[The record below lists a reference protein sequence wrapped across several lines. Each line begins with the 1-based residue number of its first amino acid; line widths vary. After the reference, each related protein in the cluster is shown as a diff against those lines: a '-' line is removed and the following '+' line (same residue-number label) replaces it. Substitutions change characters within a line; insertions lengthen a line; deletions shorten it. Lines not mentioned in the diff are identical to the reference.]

1 MFHQDVSADAQTWR
15 HRAAVLAAKL
25 NFHHWLSRVMPRL
38 FFLLIA
44 GALAELLRREMNAPS
59 RFVSAFLLMGA
70 AVACGWAWLEARR
83 HFCTPGQALIRLET
97 VLGLHNRLSCAEAGI
112 VTWPRALQERVGD
125 GYNPNWRQI
134 LVPGLAGIVFLYA
147 AHLIPVHVLKAGAA
161 AGAISEPPDFAQVQN
176 WLNALKAADLIE
188 PDKLQDMQAALD
200 KLRQKSPQ
208 DWYTQSSLEAGDS
221 LKELMEQ
228 SMNSLEQGLDQ
239 ADQSVQAMQSG
250 QQDPAGAGSL
260 QAMQEKLSAAADNLA
275 SGNLPLKR
283 ELVDSMKGSG
293 SSDKTLSA
301 SQMADLEK
309 RLAQGKLAA
318 QTASKMNGGFGQE
331 MDDAIG
337 EAMGRGLGHGHRRVE
352 HGAPGGLG
360 GGTASAPLVL
370 EGRDKET
377 PQGALAG
384 VNNDDMS
391 RTALGE
397 TIKITASTPKV
408 DPNALEGPGP
418 AGSAHVS
425 GTGGEAVWRSTYD
438 PQEADVLS
446 RFFH

>member
-1 MFHQDVSADAQTWR
+1 MFHQDVSADAQAWR

-25 NFHHWLSRVMPRL
+25 NFHHWLSRVVPKL
-38 FFLLIA
+38 FFLLA
-44 GALAELLRREMNAPS
+44 VGALAELLRREMNAPS
-59 RFVSAFLLMGA
+59 RFVTAFVLLGA
-70 AVACGWAWLEARR
+70 AVICGWAWLEARR
-83 HFCTPGQALIRLET
+83 HFCTPRQALVRLET
-97 VLGLHNRLSCAEAGI
+97 VLVLHNRLSCAEDGI
-112 VTWPRALQERVGD
+112 VPWPRASQEHITD
-125 GYNPNWRQI
+125 GYNPNWKQI
-134 LVPGLAGIVFLYA
+134 LVPVLVGIVFLYA
-147 AHLIPVHVLKAGAA
+147 ARLIPVYGIKAGAA
-161 AGAISEPPDFAQVQN
+161 SGAISEPPDFAQVQN

-188 PDKLQDMQAALD
+188 PDKLQDMQTALD

-239 ADQSVQAMQSG
+239 ADQSVQAMQAG

-260 QAMQEKLSAAADNLA
+260 QAMQEKLSDAADNLA

-283 ELVDSMKGSG
+283 ELVDSMKGGG

-337 EAMGRGLGHGHRRVE
+337 SAMGHGLAQRRSE
-352 HGAPGGLG
+352 RGAPGGLG
-360 GGTASAPLVL
+360 GGTSSAPLVL
-370 EGRDKET
+370 EERNKET
-377 PQGALAG
+377 PQGALTG
-384 VNNDDMS
+384 VNNDDMT
-391 RTALGE
+391 RTSLGE

-408 DPNALEGPGP
+408 DPNALEAP
-418 AGSAHVS
+418 GSAGAAHVN

>member
-1 MFHQDVSADAQTWR
+1 MFQQDVSADAQAWR

-25 NFHHWLSRVMPRL
+25 NFHHWLSRVVPKL
-38 FFLLIA
+38 FFLLAA

-59 RFVSAFLLMGA
+59 RFVAAFILLGA
-70 AVACGWAWLEARR
+70 AVVGGWAWLEARR
-83 HFCTPGQALIRLET
+83 HFCRPGQALVRLET

-112 VTWPRALQERVGD
+112 VPWPRASQERVHD
-125 GYNPNWRQI
+125 GYNPNWKQI
-134 LVPGLAGIVFLYA
+134 LAPVLAGIVFLYA
-147 AHLIPVHVLKAGAA
+147 AHLIPVYGIKAGAA
-161 AGAISEPPDFAQVQN
+161 SGAISEPPDFAQVQN

-188 PDKLQDMQAALD
+188 PDKLQDMQTALD

-239 ADQSVQAMQSG
+239 ADQSVQAMQAG
-250 QQDPAGAGSL
+250 QQDPAGASSL
-260 QAMQEKLSAAADNLA
+260 QAMQEKLSQAGDNLA

-283 ELVDSMKGSG
+283 ELVDSMKGGG

-309 RLAQGKLAA
+309 KLAQGKLAA
-318 QTASKMNGGFGQE
+318 QTAPKMNGGFGQE
-331 MDDAIG
+331 MDDAMSHG
-337 EAMGRGLGHGHRRVE
+337 LARGRSER
-352 HGAPGGLG
+352 GAPGGLG
-360 GGTASAPLVL
+360 GGTSTAPLVL
-370 EGRDKET
+370 QQRDRET
-377 PQGALAG
+377 PQGALTA

-391 RTALGE
+391 RTSLGE

-408 DPNALEGPGP
+408 DPNALEAPDS